1 MRTLPSFV
9 TVPAIACLAAD
20 DDHPFAGG
28 LLVVGQIPL
37 GTSGATPC
45 APDNAWR
52 SIAMAWS

>member
-9 TVPAIACLAAD
+9 TVPDITCFAAD
-20 DDHPFAGG
+20 DDHPFAND
-28 LLVVGQIPL
+28 LLVVGQIRL